1 MKKYSSYTQS
11 GTGRSAEEF
20 TPTTALH
27 GFLNNAIER
36 AERVNPRFAELWRDI
51 ARVAGGGKGVRP
63 QLLQM
68 TTHSYPARPVR
79 PVINAVGAG
88 FELLHTGLII
98 HDDVIDQDEMRRN
111 QPTVHTLA
119 QRRAAAR
126 IARADAARG
135 ATSATGTTRSTD
147 TADTTDL
154 ASERLSPAGQQ
165 HARQYGTSVGILAG
179 DLALTGAYRLIATS
193 HAPESRLLRLLAILD
208 EAVFKSAAGELLDI
222 EHALPGVPASN
233 QDILQ
238 TTRLKT
244 AAYSF
249 EAPLKAGAVLGG
261 APASDVDVL
270 GDIGRAMGT
279 AYQLVDDILGVFGN
293 PEQTGKSADS
303 DLREGKR
310 TMLISLAEHG
320 PYGPKLREIL
330 TRAATTG
337 LGPEDVAQAK
347 DILRRCGARAGVERM
362 AEQAVQRAKDLMAD
376 SQLPHILVE
385 RLTETAESI
394 VRRTP

>member
-11 GTGRSAEEF
+11 GTGRPVEEF
-20 TPTTALH
+20 TASKTLQ

-36 AERVNPRFAELWRDI
+36 AEQVNPRFADLWRDI

-68 TTHSYPARPVR
+68 TTQSYPARPVR

-98 HDDVIDQDEMRRN
+98 HDDVIDQDDMRRQ
-111 QPTVHTLA
+111 QPTVHALA
-119 QRRAAAR
+119 EQRAAEQ
-126 IARADAARG
+126 IAKAHASAPGMAA
-135 ATSATGTTRSTD
+135 
-147 TADTTDL
+147 
-154 ASERLSPAGQQ
+154 AGRE
-165 HARQYGTSVGILAG
+165 HAKQYGRSVGILAG
-179 DLALTGAYRLIATS
+179 DLAITGAYRLIATS
-193 HAPESRLLRLLAILD
+193 HAPESRLIKLLAILD
-208 EAVFKSAAGELLDI
+208 EAVFKSAAGELLYI
-222 EHALPGVPASN
+222 EHALPGVAVSSR
-233 QDILQ
+233 DILQ

-261 APASDVDVL
+261 APSADVSAL

-279 AYQLVDDILGVFGN
+279 AYQLVDDLRGVFGD
-293 PEQTGKSADS
+293 PEQTGKSAGS

-310 TMLISLAEHG
+310 TMLISLAENG
-320 PYGPKLREIL
+320 PYEPKLREIL
-330 TRAATTG
+330 NRAATVG
-337 LGPEDVAQAK
+337 LNAADVARAK
-347 DILRRCGARAGVERM
+347 NILQRCGARAGVERM
-362 AEQAVQRAKDLMAD
+362 AEQAEQRAKDLMAD
-376 SQLPHILVE
+376 SQLPQILVE
-385 RLTETAESI
+385 RLTETADSI

>member
-20 TPTTALH
+20 TPTTTLH

-36 AERVNPRFAELWRDI
+36 AEQVNPRFAELWRDI

-98 HDDVIDQDEMRRN
+98 HDDVIDQDDMRRN
-111 QPTVHTLA
+111 EPTVHALA

-126 IARADAARG
+126 IAGADAARG
-135 ATSATGTTRSTD
+135 DTSFEATAASSD
-147 TADTTDL
+147 STDL
-154 ASERLSPAGQQ
+154 AANVLSPAGRE
-165 HARQYGTSVGILAG
+165 HAKQYGTSVGILAG

-222 EHALPGVPASN
+222 EHALPGVPATN

-261 APASDVDVL
+261 APAADVDVL

-279 AYQLVDDILGVFGN
+279 AYQLMDDILGVFGD

-337 LGPEDVAQAK
+337 LSPQDIAQAK

-376 SQLPHILVE
+376 SQLPRILVG

-394 VRRTP
+394 VRRTT